1 MTVAAILSRLME
13 PLWNGYG
20 TVLELIQR
28 RNPESLGY
36 VLSAAEAVTGE
47 GDNYLKS
54 CVSSLL
60 Q

>member
-1 MTVAAILSRLME
+1 ME